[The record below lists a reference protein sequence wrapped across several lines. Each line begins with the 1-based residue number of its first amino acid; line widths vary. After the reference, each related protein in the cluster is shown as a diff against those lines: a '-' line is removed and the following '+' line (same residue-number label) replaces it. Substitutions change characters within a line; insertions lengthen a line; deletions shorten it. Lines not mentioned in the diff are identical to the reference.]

1 MRIPDRIEVA
11 GANLQKTGKVKAGEE
26 KVEGV
31 SSKDQV
37 TVSAAAKEIGRLQME
52 VSRMPEIRTDK
63 VKEIKNAIDAGA
75 YNVKGESVAGKIL
88 KEAIIDSTV

>member
-11 GANLQKTGKVKAGEE
+11 GTNLQRPEKIKAGEE
-26 KVEGV
+26 KVGGV

-37 TVSAAAKEIGRLQME
+37 SVSSAAKEIGRLQME
-52 VSRMPEIRTDK
+52 VSKMPDIRTDK
-63 VKEIKNAIDAGA
+63 VNQIKNAIDSGT